1 MYRNHRRKI
10 RGTESHNSKFKKV
23 VALALIIFVGQFF
36 YFAFYVNPGT
46 NNENSVTISIN
57 PGEGLKEIASQLK
70 EKNVINSKLLFIGY
84 AKNKGFDTKI
94 QSGVFQI
101 PLPQNLSSTVQILT
115 TVPDQDKVTIPEG
128 LKITQIDSY
137 LANKGLIQA
146 GDFINCVQ
154 TCNLNHPVLDF
165 IPNQSTRNLEG
176 FLFPDTYFINTA
188 NFSSESLILKMLD
201 NFQSKIPSDYLEK
214 SQSLPKTD
222 FYSIITMAS
231 IIEREVLS
239 LKDKKMVSGLLW
251 KRYSS
256 GWLIDA
262 DASLLYLKNNNIIT
276 RADLDSDSPY
286 NIRKFKGLPPTPIA
300 NPGLASIEAALNPT
314 DSAYW
319 FYLTTLDTGEVIY
332 ARTNDEHNQNKFKY
346 LR

>member
-1 MYRNHRRKI
+1 
-10 RGTESHNSKFKKV
+10 
-23 VALALIIFVGQFF
+23 
-36 YFAFYVNPGT
+36 
-46 NNENSVTISIN
+46 
-57 PGEGLKEIASQLK
+57 
-70 EKNVINSKLLFIGY
+70 
-84 AKNKGFDTKI
+84 
-94 QSGVFQI
+94 
-101 PLPQNLSSTVQILT
+101 
-115 TVPDQDKVTIPEG
+115 
-128 LKITQIDSY
+128 
-137 LANKGLIQA
+137 
-146 GDFINCVQ
+146 
-154 TCNLNHPVLDF
+154 
-165 IPNQSTRNLEG
+165 
-176 FLFPDTYFINTA
+176 
-188 NFSSESLILKMLD
+188 
-201 NFQSKIPSDYLEK
+201 
-214 SQSLPKTD
+214 
-222 FYSIITMAS
+222 MAS

-239 LKDKKMVSGLLW
+239 LKDKKIVSGLLW

-262 DASLLYLKNNNIIT
+262 DAALLYLKNDNIIT